1 MANIIADLDIIGSLA
16 SNNPAVSPNPIDSL
30 IYDSTGAV
38 IGAARIDSTIPTET
52 LVAIADPAVPE
63 VLVVEIADPTM
74 PTETPVEIADPTMP
88 TETPVEIVDPT
99 MPTETPVEIADPTM
113 PTETPVEIVDPTMPT
128 KTPVEI
134 ADPTMPTKTPVE
146 IVDPTIPL
154 IVQNLV
160 PTPQPSDNSGL
171 LSYAFSNIVLTNN
184 FFTTTAASGFGIS
197 AVSQKAGGKVSE
209 IGIFAVDDVTG
220 KIGGIAPGAAGYLQ
234 AIGNS
239 ARSIFSALGGNF
251 FDPSNKREITL
262 EPNKVYGFFEVQD
275 GSIAELQKQLISGK
289 VPTNILSSVPEDKGN
304 VAIQITKNS
313 VTGGYNVSVN
323 NDELVLSVV
332 KLNGAMPNVAI
343 GAKSQGLAQ
352 GRTIDLTDLTGTL
365 KADITTTSSAA
376 FKNNI
381 GFYVVEDSIGTIRL
395 ADGVTTLKPN
405 DVGYAA
411 EAIKN
416 AILQTG
422 KTDSKIGQDLTG
434 GKIYAPVVVSQGS
447 FDEFIANNSK
457 NVGGNNAINAYF
469 NYVGANSDGKDHFRL
484 IGDNTFGVEDQYGG
498 GDRDF
503 NDLVV
508 NVKVK

>member
-1 MANIIADLDIIGSLA
+1 MTNIIVDSSIVGSITSEPPSVAPTVVLVLHM
-16 SNNPAVSPNPIDSL
+16 AV
-30 IYDSTGAV
+30 
-38 IGAARIDSTIPTET
+38 
-52 LVAIADPAVPE
+52 ADPAV
-63 VLVVEIADPTM
+63 VA
-74 PTETPVEIADPTMP
+74 ETPV
-88 TETPVEIVDPT
+88 VIVDAGV
-99 MPTETPVEIADPTM
+99 PV
-113 PTETPVEIVDPTMPT
+113 
-128 KTPVEI
+128 
-134 ADPTMPTKTPVE
+134 
-146 IVDPTIPL
+146 

-160 PTPQPSDNSGL
+160 PTPQAPVTGDSGL
-171 LSYAFSNIVLTNN
+171 LSYAFSNIVLTNH
-184 FFTTTAASGFGIS
+184 FFTTTVASGFGIS

-209 IGIFAVDDVTG
+209 IGIFAVDDATG
-220 KIGGIAPGAAGYLQ
+220 KIGGIAPGAAGYLK

-239 ARSIFSALGGNF
+239 ARSIFSTLGSSF
-251 FDPSNKREITL
+251 FDSSSKREIAL
-262 EPNKVYGFFEVQD
+262 EPNKIYGFFEVED
-275 GSIAELQKQLISGK
+275 GSIADLQQQLISGK
-289 VPTNILSSVPEDKGN
+289 VSTNILSSIPDDKGN
-304 VAIQITKNS
+304 VLIKVTNNDI
-313 VTGGYNVSVN
+313 TGGYNVAVN

-332 KLNGAMPNVAI
+332 KLDGAIPNVAI
-343 GAKSQGLAQ
+343 GAKSQGLAE
-352 GRTIDLTDLTGTL
+352 GRTIDLTGLTGTL
-365 KADITTTSSAA
+365 KADITTKSSAA

-395 ADGVTTLKPN
+395 ADGVTTLKPT

-422 KTDSKIGQDLTG
+422 KTESKTGQDLTG

-457 NVGGNNAINAYF
+457 NVGGDNAINAYF